1 VPGSICNAC
10 TVPITLPFPY
20 SFYDQTFTS
29 ANVSPKGTVQ
39 FVSSY
44 GSGANVCLPTT
55 SLDYSILSY
64 WDNFSVSPLPVMGVF
79 TNVIGTAP
87 NRTLVLEWRVQNPT
101 GPSSPDWELLLYEG
115 EPRFDMIYRSAPGR
129 GISATIGAQ
138 EGTGTGGER
147 WVQWSCNTANSIQ
160 GGDRLIFTRETCP

>member
-1 VPGSICNAC
+1 M
-10 TVPITLPFPY
+10 TLPFPY
-20 SFYDQTFTS
+20 TFYDQSFTTI
-29 ANVSPKGTVQ
+29 NLSPKGNVQ
-39 FVSSY
+39 FLSSL
-44 GSGANVCLPTT
+44 GGGNNVCLPTT
-55 SLDYSILSY
+55 SLNYSILSY

-79 TNVIGTAP
+79 TNVVGTAP

-115 EPRFDMIYRSAPGR
+115 QQRFDMIYRSAPGR

-147 WVQWSCNTANSIQ
+147 WVQWSCNSPNSIQ
-160 GGDRLIFTRETCP
+160 GGDRLIFDRGTCP